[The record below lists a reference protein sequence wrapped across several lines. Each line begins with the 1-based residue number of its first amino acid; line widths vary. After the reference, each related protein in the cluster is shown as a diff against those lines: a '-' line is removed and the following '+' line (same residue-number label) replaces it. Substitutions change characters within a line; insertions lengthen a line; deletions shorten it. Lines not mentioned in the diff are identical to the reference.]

1 MKRVK
6 KPKTAITI
14 SKKELSRIK
23 KEIADETTEK
33 AMLLILAA
41 SVDTVGMNEKQVIDT
56 FMTAERYAGYI
67 DDHLA
72 RLLDLQKTIE
82 KGTGIKMKGWSK

>member
-1 MKRVK
+1 MKRFK
-6 KPKTAITI
+6 QPKTAVTM
-14 SKKELSRIK
+14 SKKDIRRLK

-41 SVDTVGMNEKQVIDT
+41 AVDTVGMTERQVIDT
-56 FMTAERYAGYI
+56 FVTADRYAGYI

-82 KGTGIKMKGWSK
+82 KGTGIKMRGWSK

>member
-1 MKRVK
+1 MKRFK
-6 KPKTAITI
+6 QPKTAVTM
-14 SKKELSRIK
+14 SKKDIRRLK
-23 KEIADETTEK
+23 KDIADETTEK

-41 SVDTVGMNEKQVIDT
+41 AVDTVGMTERQVIDT
-56 FMTAERYAGYI
+56 FVTADRYAGYI

-82 KGTGIKMKGWSK
+82 KGTGIKMRGWTK

>member
-1 MKRVK
+1 MKRFK
-6 KPKTAITI
+6 QPKTAITVPR
-14 SKKELSRIK
+14 KELERIK
-23 KEIADETTEK
+23 QDIARETTEK

-41 SVDTVGMNEKQVIDT
+41 AVDTVGM
-56 FMTAERYAGYI
+56 TAEQAINTYTTADRYAGYI

-82 KGTGIKMKGWSK
+82 KGTGIKMKGWTK

>member
-1 MKRVK
+1 MKRFK
-6 KPKTAITI
+6 QPKTAVTM
-14 SKKELSRIK
+14 SKKDLERMKVELSD
-23 KEIADETTEK
+23 EITEK

-41 SVDTVGMNEKQVIDT
+41 AVDTVGMTEEQVINT
-56 FMTAERYAGYI
+56 FMTADRYAGYI

-72 RLLDLQKTIE
+72 RLRDLQKTIE

>member
-1 MKRVK
+1 MKRFK
-6 KPKTAITI
+6 QPKTAITVPR
-14 SKKELSRIK
+14 KELEQIK
-23 KEIADETTEK
+23 RDIARETTEK

-41 SVDTVGMNEKQVIDT
+41 AVDVIGMTDEQAIKT
-56 FMTAERYAGYI
+56 YKTADRYAGYI

-82 KGTGIKMKGWSK
+82 KGTGMKMRGWLK

>member
-1 MKRVK
+1 M
-6 KPKTAITI
+6 TM
-14 SKKELSRIK
+14 SKKDIQRLK
-23 KEIADETTEK
+23 KNIADEATEK

-41 SVDTVGMNEKQVIDT
+41 AVDTVGMTEKQVIDT

-72 RLLDLQKTIE
+72 RLRDLQKTIE
-82 KGTGIKMKGWSK
+82 KGTGIKMLGWSK

>member
-1 MKRVK
+1 MKRFK
-6 KPKTAITI
+6 QPKTAVTM
-14 SKKELSRIK
+14 SKKDIQRLK
-23 KEIADETTEK
+23 KDIADETTEK

-41 SVDTVGMNEKQVIDT
+41 AVDTVGMTESQVVNT

-82 KGTGIKMKGWSK
+82 KGTGIKMRGWSK